1 MRGLVV
7 FGGNFDGT
15 AWNQPSVVPEPAGIL
30 LT

>member
-7 FGGNFDGT
+7 FGGNFGGT
-15 AWNQPSVVPEPAGIL
+15 AWNQPSVVPEPVGTP